1 MLDSFSLAEAAAR
14 ARVMATALAL
24 GRSLDLWSLALA
36 ALALAGLLWMTFP
49 QTASIGLLLSILAG
63 AVQKIF
69 ALRVAFDAALFHHWA
84 VAWNSN
90 GAEVHDSNALATD
103 LMVFDRA
110 LADCGLATPRC
121 DVVRDLN
128 SRLRGAARLLRR
140 QVLAVAIQF
149 AAVAV
154 AMVAVLL
161 SRAG

>member
-1 MLDSFSLAEAAAR
+1 MLDSPNFAEAAAR

-36 ALALAGLLWMTFP
+36 ALTLAGLLWLTLP
-49 QTASIGLLLSILAG
+49 LTTGIGLLLSILAG
-63 AVQKIF
+63 IGQKIF

-84 VAWNSN
+84 EKWSID
-90 GAEVHDSNALATD
+90 GAEGRDPNALAPD

-110 LADCGLATPRC
+110 LADCGLATPRG
-121 DVVRDLN
+121 DGVRDLN
-128 SRLRGAARLLRR
+128 SRLRGAARLLKR
-140 QVLAVAIQF
+140 QVLALAMQFVAMVI
-149 AAVAV
+149 

>member
-1 MLDSFSLAEAAAR
+1 MLDSFNLAEAAAR

-36 ALALAGLLWMTFP
+36 ALALAGLLWLTLP
-49 QTASIGLLLSILAG
+49 LTASVGLLLSILAG
-63 AVQKIF
+63 VGHKIF

-84 VAWNSN
+84 EKWSCD
-90 GAEVHDSNALATD
+90 GAEGRDPNALATD

-110 LADCGLATPRC
+110 LADCGLATPGG

-128 SRLRGAARLLRR
+128 SRLRGAARLLKL

>member
-1 MLDSFSLAEAAAR
+1 MLDSFNSAEAAAR

-36 ALALAGLLWMTFP
+36 VLALAGLLWLTLP
-49 QTASIGLLLSILAG
+49 LTARIGLLLSILAG
-63 AVQKIF
+63 VVQKIF

-84 VAWNSN
+84 EKWSSDGVE
-90 GAEVHDSNALATD
+90 GRDPNALVTD
-103 LMVFDRA
+103 LMVFDRS
-110 LADCGLATPRC
+110 LADCGLATPRG
-121 DVVRDLN
+121 DGVRDLN
-128 SRLRGAARLLRR
+128 SRLRGAARLLKR
-140 QVLAVAIQF
+140 QVVAVAIQF